1 MDSLVNLTPLFL
13 LQRILLAYIAAST
26 YQFYLA
32 SPSSPSNSTSAGAGD
47 ATALLAFKSL
57 LFDPHYTLSS
67 WNVNNTMNVCNWHG
81 IACQPEGRRA
91 VTAVRLESLGLS
103 GMISPAI
110 AGLTFLRVL
119 HLPNNQLNGSIP
131 RELGDLPHL
140 RYLNLDSNALEGA
153 IPDTLSQCSRL
164 HTISIGSNKLQG
176 SLPSSMA
183 RCSRLRIIDFS
194 NNLLTGEIPDEYQLL
209 PELLWFSLSNNNL
222 SGSIPAFGSN
232 SSSSHVT
239 SIMLSNN
246 SLTGQIPQSLGNLTS
261 LTLLYLS
268 SNHLVGHIPPSLGN
282 CMNLTNVYVRKNN
295 LEGNIP
301 ESLGQLTR
309 LEILELSA
317 NRLSGVIPLSLFNLS
332 SLTTLSLAMNHL
344 VGTIPPNMF
353 QVLPEL
359 QYLSVSCNDL
369 QGSIP
374 QSLSN
379 ASQLQ
384 FLDLSD
390 NSFSGV
396 IPSNLGHI
404 NNLVSLGLAA
414 NRLEAKD
421 WDFFSSLANCTNL
434 NKLFLYQNYLA
445 GNFPASVGNLS
456 SRLEWLGMNELQI
469 SGAIPPEIGKLQ
481 GLLSLDLSD
490 NFITGSIPS
499 TIAGLP
505 NLTRLYLFRNR
516 LSGHIPESLGNL
528 TRLEVLQLGDND
540 LHGNIPSSFSAFNQL
555 NELNVSFNR
564 LNGTIPNEL
573 VKISSLTKVLDL
585 SHNYFTGPIPSEVG
599 QLNLLALLAISEN
612 NLSGELPVTL
622 GDCETLNSLYMEGN
636 SFQGAIPSQL
646 RNLTSLQRLDISRN
660 KFSGQI
666 PEFFAEIGSLQYLNI
681 SFNDF
686 EGPVPTEGVFANT
699 SETFVNGNS
708 RLCGGAPALQL
719 PSCLVHSSKD
729 GKFFNT
735 PRIVV
740 LTILSSTLCFILLAA
755 IITLRKKVSSQRLPR
770 LSSSR
775 DQFRMVSYLELHK
788 ATDGFSSVNLIG
800 TGNFSSVYKGNLDGY
815 QNPVAVKVLNLA
827 ERGALKSYMAE
838 CEALKSIRHRNLVK
852 ILTCCSSIDHRGNDF
867 KALVLEF
874 VPNCSLEDWLHPK
887 HPSSCDEKYL
897 CLEQRLKIAIDIASA
912 LEYLHHHHGQTPIV
926 HCDVKPSNIL
936 LDYDMRAKL
945 GDFGLTKFIHGAS
958 SATTTGD
965 PSYSIAVKG
974 SIGYIPPEYG
984 IGGKVST
991 HGDVYSYGILLLEMV
1006 TGKRPTDNM
1015 FYDGRSLRS
1024 FVEEFF
1030 QNVAEIVDPVILLTE
1045 GDDSKKDK
1053 TEVCLT
1059 SMLEIGLSCSRET
1072 PDARMDM
1079 KTVTTKMAAIETAYL
1094 GCDNTSQ

>member
-1 MDSLVNLTPLFL
+1 MDSLVSVTPLSL

-32 SPSSPSNSTSAGAGD
+32 SPSSTSNSTSAAGD

-67 WNVNNTMNVCNWHG
+67 WNVNNTSNVCNWHG
-81 IACQPEGRRA
+81 IGCQSEGRRRV
-91 VTAVRLESLGLS
+91 VTAVRLESLGLT

-110 AGLTFLRVL
+110 ADLTFLRVL

-131 RELGDLPHL
+131 RELGDLHHL
-140 RYLNLDSNALEGA
+140 RYLNLRSNALEGA

-164 HTISIGSNKLQG
+164 HTISIGSNKLRG

-194 NNLLTGEIPDEYQLL
+194 NNLLTGEIPDEYRSRL
-209 PELLWFSLSNNNL
+209 PELLGLFLSSNNL
-222 SGSIPAFGSN
+222 SGAIPAFGSN
-232 SSSSHVT
+232 GSSSLVT
-239 SIMLSNN
+239 SIFLSNN
-246 SLTGQIPQSLGNLTS
+246 SLTEQIPESLGNLTS

-268 SNHLVGHIPPSLGN
+268 RNHLVGHIPPSLGN
-282 CMNLTNVYVRKNN
+282 CMNLTHVYVRDNN

-301 ESLGQLTR
+301 DSLGQLTR
-309 LEILELSA
+309 LRNLDVS
-317 NRLSGVIPLSLFNLS
+317 NNYLSGVIPLSLYNLA
-332 SLTTLSLAMNHL
+332 SLTILNLAMNRL
-344 VGTIPPNMF
+344 VETIPPDIF
-353 QVLPEL
+353 QALPEL
-359 QYLSVSCNDL
+359 QFLSLSCNNL
-369 QGSIP
+369 QGPIP
-374 QSLSN
+374 QSFSN
-379 ASQLQ
+379 ATQLQ
-384 FLDLSD
+384 HLDLSD

-396 IPSNLGHI
+396 IPSNLGHL
-404 NNLVSLGLAA
+404 NNLVMLGLEI
-414 NRLEAKD
+414 NRFEAKEAKD

-434 NKLFLYQNYLA
+434 KKLFLSHNYLA
-445 GNFPASVGNLS
+445 GNFPASIGNLS
-456 SRLEWLGMNELQI
+456 TRLERLFMSELQI

-481 GLLSLDLSD
+481 GLQSLDLSE

-499 TIAGLP
+499 TIASLP
-505 NLTRLYLFRNR
+505 NLTQLYLFRNR

-528 TRLEVLQLGDND
+528 NRLEVLQLGDND
-540 LHGNIPSSFSAFNQL
+540 LHGNIPSSFSAFRQL

-585 SHNYFTGPIPSEVG
+585 SHNYFTGPIPRDVN
-599 QLNLLALLAISEN
+599 QLNLLVLLDISEN
-612 NLSGELPVTL
+612 KLSGELPVTL
-622 GDCETLNSLYMEGN
+622 GGCETLNSLYMEGN

-646 RNLTSLQRLDISRN
+646 RNLSSLQRLDISRN

-666 PEFFAEIGSLQYLNI
+666 PEFFAELESLQYLNI

-686 EGPVPTEGVFANT
+686 EGPVPIKGVFANT
-699 SETFVNGNS
+699 SEIFMNGNS

-729 GKFFNT
+729 GNFFNT

-740 LTILSSTLCFILLAA
+740 LTILSSSLCFILLAA
-755 IITLRKKVSSQRLPR
+755 IIILRKKVSSQRLPR

-775 DQFRMVSYLELHK
+775 DKFKMVSYLELHK

-887 HPSSCDEKYL
+887 HPSKYL
-897 CLEQRLKIAIDIASA
+897 CLDQRLKIAIDIASA
-912 LEYLHHHHGQTPIV
+912 LEYLHHQHGQTPIA

-936 LDYDMRAKL
+936 LDYDMHSKL

-958 SATTTGD
+958 SATTGD

-984 IGGKVST
+984 MGGKVST

-1030 QNVAEIVDPVILLTE
+1030 QNVDEIVDPVILLSM
-1045 GDDSKKDK
+1045 GDDSQKDK
-1053 TEVCLT
+1053 IEVCLA
-1059 SMLEIGLSCSRET
+1059 SIVEIGLSCSREA

-1079 KTVTTKMAAIETAYL
+1079 KTVTTKLAAIESAYL
-1094 GCDNTSQ
+1094 GCDKTSQ

>member
-1 MDSLVNLTPLFL
+1 MDSLVSVTPLSL

-32 SPSSPSNSTSAGAGD
+32 SPSSTSNSTSAAGD

-67 WNVNNTMNVCNWHG
+67 WNVNNTSNVCNWHG
-81 IACQPEGRRA
+81 IGCQSEGRRRV
-91 VTAVRLESLGLS
+91 VTAVRLESLGLT

-110 AGLTFLRVL
+110 ADLTFLRVL

-131 RELGDLPHL
+131 RELGDLHHL
-140 RYLNLDSNALEGA
+140 RYLNLRSNALEGA

-164 HTISIGSNKLQG
+164 HTISIGSNKLRG

-194 NNLLTGEIPDEYQLL
+194 NNLLTGEIPDEYRSRL
-209 PELLWFSLSNNNL
+209 PELLGLFLSSNNL
-222 SGSIPAFGSN
+222 SGAIPAFGSN
-232 SSSSHVT
+232 GSSSLVT
-239 SIMLSNN
+239 SIFLSNN
-246 SLTGQIPQSLGNLTS
+246 SLTEQIPESLGNLTS

-268 SNHLVGHIPPSLGN
+268 RNHLVGHIPPSLGN
-282 CMNLTNVYVRKNN
+282 CMNLTHVYVRDNN

-301 ESLGQLTR
+301 DSLGQLTR
-309 LEILELSA
+309 LRNLDVS
-317 NRLSGVIPLSLFNLS
+317 NNYLSGVIPS
-332 SLTTLSLAMNHL
+332 SLYNLASLSILNLAMNRL
-344 VGTIPPNMF
+344 VETIPPDIF
-353 QVLPEL
+353 QALPEL
-359 QYLSVSCNDL
+359 QFLSLSCNNL
-369 QGSIP
+369 QGPIP
-374 QSLSN
+374 QSFSN
-379 ASQLQ
+379 ATQLQ
-384 FLDLSD
+384 HLDLSD

-396 IPSNLGHI
+396 IPSNLGHL
-404 NNLVSLGLAA
+404 NNLVMLGLEI
-414 NRLEAKD
+414 NRFEAKEAKD

-434 NKLFLYQNYLA
+434 KKLFLSHNYLA
-445 GNFPASVGNLS
+445 GNFPASIGNLS
-456 SRLEWLGMNELQI
+456 SRLERLFMSELQI

-481 GLLSLDLSD
+481 GLQSLDLSE

-499 TIAGLP
+499 TIASLP
-505 NLTRLYLFRNR
+505 NLTQLYLFRNR

-528 TRLEVLQLGDND
+528 NRLEVLQLGDND
-540 LHGNIPSSFSAFNQL
+540 LHGNIPSSFSAFHQL

-573 VKISSLTKVLDL
+573 AKISSLTKVLDL
-585 SHNYFTGPIPSEVG
+585 SHNYFTGPIPRDVN
-599 QLNLLALLAISEN
+599 QLNLLVLLDISEN
-612 NLSGELPVTL
+612 KLSGELPVTL
-622 GDCETLNSLYMEGN
+622 GGCETLNSLYMQGN
-636 SFQGAIPSQL
+636 SFQGAIPRQL
-646 RNLTSLQRLDISRN
+646 RNLSSLQRLDISRN

-666 PEFFAEIGSLQYLNI
+666 PEFFAELESLQYLNI

-686 EGPVPTEGVFANT
+686 EGPVPIKGVFANT
-699 SETFVNGNS
+699 SEIFMNGNS

-740 LTILSSTLCFILLAA
+740 LTILSSSLCFILLAT
-755 IITLRKKVSSQRLPR
+755 IIILRKKVSSQRLPR

-775 DQFRMVSYLELHK
+775 DKFRMVSYLELHK

-827 ERGALKSYMAE
+827 ERGALKSYLAE

-887 HPSSCDEKYL
+887 HPSKYL

-912 LEYLHHHHGQTPIV
+912 LEYLHHQHGQTPIA

-936 LDYDMRAKL
+936 LDYDMHSKL

-984 IGGKVST
+984 MGGKVST

-1030 QNVAEIVDPVILLTE
+1030 QNVDEIVDPVILLSM
-1045 GDDSKKDK
+1045 GDDSQKDK
-1053 TEVCLT
+1053 IEVCLA
-1059 SMLEIGLSCSRET
+1059 SMVEIGLSCSREA

-1079 KTVTTKMAAIETAYL
+1079 KTVTTKLAAIESAYL
-1094 GCDNTSQ
+1094 GCDKTSQ